1 MKKNFLISLF
11 LVLSFSLFAQNEEV
25 KNVILM
31 IPDGTS
37 SSVLALSRWY
47 KGYLA
52 GDYNTT
58 LAVDPYLCGLVRTFS
73 SNNPIGDSAPT
84 TSCYMTGQPS
94 KAGFVSTYP
103 EKTDSDLFPVDA
115 TRTYQPLIT
124 AFEAARIL
132 KHKAI
137 GLVATSYLEDATPAD
152 CMSHYYNRHKRA
164 ILAKQMVYNGVDVV
178 ISGGAK
184 EVRPLENE
192 LKNKGVNVI
201 YDDIDGFRNN
211 ESDKLWAFF
220 AESDIPYHLDCDTDN
235 VPSLAEMTKVA
246 LNCLAGS
253 PDGFAIMVEGSKVD
267 WAAHND
273 DAKTIVDEYLE
284 FDKAVQVAIDFAKK
298 DGHTVV
304 VILPDHGNSG
314 ISIGSRKT
322 NKTYNKMKIDELMQP
337 LIDYTVSAEKL
348 GDLLASS
355 DNAEIKPL
363 FKKLCNF
370 DIADE
375 DVKEIVD
382 MKAKS
387 EGNEHSKV
395 AYTLTKVVTN
405 ILYKNTCIG
414 FTTYGHTG
422 EDVFLA
428 VYDPNNNAPTGWLTN
443 TDINEYLCKLLG
455 VSGQLPK
462 LTDELYARHQE
473 VFDGYEVKIEKVS
486 KDEKDENYKLI
497 VKNKKQKLEVESY
510 TNYFVLDGKKID
522 LESVVIY
529 VDKNNTFYLPKK
541 IREYLQ

>member
-201 YDDIDGFRNN
+201 YDDIDGFRSN

-246 LNCLAGS
+246 LSCLAGS

-337 LIDYTVSAEKL
+337 LIDYTVSAENL

-363 FKKLCNF
+363 FKKLC
-370 DIADE
+370 
-375 DVKEIVD
+375 
-382 MKAKS
+382 
-387 EGNEHSKV
+387 
-395 AYTLTKVVTN
+395 
-405 ILYKNTCIG
+405 
-414 FTTYGHTG
+414 
-422 EDVFLA
+422 
-428 VYDPNNNAPTGWLTN
+428 
-443 TDINEYLCKLLG
+443 
-455 VSGQLPK
+455 
-462 LTDELYARHQE
+462 
-473 VFDGYEVKIEKVS
+473 
-486 KDEKDENYKLI
+486 
-497 VKNKKQKLEVESY
+497 
-510 TNYFVLDGKKID
+510 
-522 LESVVIY
+522 
-529 VDKNNTFYLPKK
+529 
-541 IREYLQ
+541 